1 MKIGALFFALIK
13 KSQGNVKPISVED
26 FILISEDE
34 NLKNKL
40 EKQLN
45 KKLIWETKLDSN
57 TLFSH
62 RNKSLNQT
70 EILLDNA
77 SFSFKAIISFL
88 ETHKNKGFTFKI
100 IPNKTLFMIGSNNS
114 NDKGIVVKID

>member
-1 MKIGALFFALIK
+1 M
-13 KSQGNVKPISVED
+13 
-26 FILISEDE
+26 ISEDE

-57 TLFSH
+57 ALFSH
-62 RNKSLNQT
+62 RNNSKKQT

-77 SFSFKAIISFL
+77 FFSFKAIISFL

-100 IPNKTLFMIGSNNS
+100 IPNKTLFAATKKKYAARITS
-114 NDKGIVVKID
+114 KGTAKLFQRNARK